1 MDATAEILVQGG
13 DSVAM
18 TRRSSRTTKPTAKLQ
33 EKLQAAEKKT
43 DMAKNMWSQQSHEG
57 GSEGENGPADRV
69 GESQMMGDATGND
82 ASLMQTMLRGM
93 LQETSTHLM
102 SEQKQMLEPL
112 GRVDG
117 ESANGDADMSEQLET
132 IRQLQQEIQ
141 ARKSMT
147 PKIAMVSASETNRRS
162 PVVFRAAGEAAKKK
176 RFSGQYTTA
185 EIGHAASE
193 LQKGQRAMWGSC
205 VEVGGT
211 KGAQKVEQLRAACVV
226 RAAKPAV
233 QQDAANVVWAAE
245 VAE

>member
-13 DSVAM
+13 DSVAT

-117 ESANGDADMSEQLET
+117 EPANGDADMSEQLET
-132 IRQLQQEIQ
+132 IRQLHKKYGTGLNELRKFCFNSGITSVSFSENFALGFGIQ
-141 ARKSMT
+141 
-147 PKIAMVSASETNRRS
+147 N
-162 PVVFRAAGEAAKKK
+162 
-176 RFSGQYTTA
+176 Y
-185 EIGHAASE
+185 
-193 LQKGQRAMWGSC
+193 SC
-205 VEVGGT
+205 V
-211 KGAQKVEQLRAACVV
+211 GAGAA
-226 RAAKPAV
+226 PAV
-233 QQDAANVVWAAE
+233 IGASAVLYDVTNLYHWHG
-245 VAE
+245 